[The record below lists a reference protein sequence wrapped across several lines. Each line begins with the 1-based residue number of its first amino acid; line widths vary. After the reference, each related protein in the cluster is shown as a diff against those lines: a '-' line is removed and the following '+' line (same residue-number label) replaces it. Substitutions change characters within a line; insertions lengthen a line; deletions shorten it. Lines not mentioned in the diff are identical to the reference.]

1 MALKVTFG
9 NGGAASVSSLT
20 NLVDQEAYKL
30 LTESTAQVKNGSSL
44 DSGVVNVGAVSV
56 PGTGA
61 GGTVD
66 VGYDPSSNGF
76 KFDVSSAWNSVKNAL
91 AQSDTSENLTFK
103 DFVQVDVH
111 LGGTGSSTVEVLNA
125 KRGNISTGVG
135 NDTVTVSVISNDKA
149 WVNAFNIDTGA
160 GNDTIVVKAG
170 TAFDGGVAAGTNVVN
185 GGAGVTDG
193 SFTSVKIDAGASAM
207 TLIPKVPLPFQERL
221 ARERRAEGLGSRQ
234 TGEAQPS
241 LQVVTPYLMFTR
253 PSFDVSIDTSASNS
267 TPRQTGRFEV
277 RAAGDLARA
286 GLQVFAGSDEHW
298 TLNNVRILL
307 DRKDPDALMLCAM
320 AKRFGTD
327 VGFEVANQALQL
339 HGGYGYLAEYGIEKI
354 VRDLRVHQIL
364 EGTNEIMRLIV
375 ARKLI
380 GDAR

>member
-30 LTESTAQVKNGSSL
+30 LTESTAQVKNGSSI

-91 AQSDTSENLTFK
+91 AQSDTSENLIFK

-125 KRGNISTGVG
+125 KRGNISTGAG
-135 NDTVTVSVISNDKA
+135 NDTVTVSVVSNDKA

-193 SFTSVKIDAGASAM
+193 SFTSVKIDAGAGNDSIDLSGVNLASSLVTGGKGIDHIKASGGADTFVFNLGDMAKSSA
-207 TLIPKVPLPFQERL
+207 TDSI
-221 ARERRAEGLGSRQ
+221 EGFDASMDKLKLVGTTIDNWAVRIDDSDTILTYNV
-234 TGEAQPS
+234 TGEHK
-241 LQVVTPYLMFTR
+241 
-253 PSFDVSIDTSASNS
+253 
-267 TPRQTGRFEV
+267 G
-277 RAAGDLARA
+277 
-286 GLQVFAGSDEHW
+286 
-298 TLNNVRILL
+298 
-307 DRKDPDALMLCAM
+307 
-320 AKRFGTD
+320 
-327 VGFEVANQALQL
+327 
-339 HGGYGYLAEYGIEKI
+339 EKI
-354 VRDLRVHQIL
+354 VVAGVHL
-364 EGTNEIMRLIV
+364 TGSDWFT
-375 ARKLI
+375 A
-380 GDAR
+380 

>member
-193 SFTSVKIDAGASAM
+193 SFTSVKIDAGAGNDSID
-207 TLIPKVPLPFQERL
+207 LSGVNL
-221 ARERRAEGLGSRQ
+221 ASSLVTGGKGIDHIKASGGADTFVFNLGDMAKSIATDSIEGFNAAVDKLKLVGTVIDNWAVSTIDSDTILTYNV
-234 TGEAQPS
+234 TGEHK
-241 LQVVTPYLMFTR
+241 
-253 PSFDVSIDTSASNS
+253 
-267 TPRQTGRFEV
+267 G
-277 RAAGDLARA
+277 
-286 GLQVFAGSDEHW
+286 
-298 TLNNVRILL
+298 
-307 DRKDPDALMLCAM
+307 
-320 AKRFGTD
+320 
-327 VGFEVANQALQL
+327 
-339 HGGYGYLAEYGIEKI
+339 EKI
-354 VRDLRVHQIL
+354 VVAGVHL
-364 EGTNEIMRLIV
+364 TGSDWFT
-375 ARKLI
+375 A
-380 GDAR
+380 

>member
-66 VGYDPSSNGF
+66 VGYDPSSNSF

-91 AQSDTSENLTFK
+91 AQSDTSENLIFK

-111 LGGTGSSTVEVLNA
+111 LGGTGSSNVEVLNA
-125 KRGNISTGVG
+125 KRGNISTGEG

-193 SFTSVKIDAGASAM
+193 SFTSVKIDAGAGNDSID
-207 TLIPKVPLPFQERL
+207 LSGVNL
-221 ARERRAEGLGSRQ
+221 ASSLVTGGKGIDNIKASGGADTFVFNLGDMAKSIATDSIEGFNAAVDKLKLVGTVIDNWAVSTIDSDTILTYNV
-234 TGEAQPS
+234 TGEHK
-241 LQVVTPYLMFTR
+241 
-253 PSFDVSIDTSASNS
+253 
-267 TPRQTGRFEV
+267 G
-277 RAAGDLARA
+277 
-286 GLQVFAGSDEHW
+286 
-298 TLNNVRILL
+298 
-307 DRKDPDALMLCAM
+307 
-320 AKRFGTD
+320 
-327 VGFEVANQALQL
+327 
-339 HGGYGYLAEYGIEKI
+339 EKI
-354 VRDLRVHQIL
+354 VVAGVHL
-364 EGTNEIMRLIV
+364 TGSDWFT
-375 ARKLI
+375 A
-380 GDAR
+380 

>member
-66 VGYDPSSNGF
+66 VGYDPSSNSF
-76 KFDVSSAWNSVKNAL
+76 KFDVSSTWNSVKNAL
-91 AQSDTSENLTFK
+91 AQSDTSENLIFK

-111 LGGTGSSTVEVLNA
+111 LGGTGSSNVEVLNA
-125 KRGNISTGVG
+125 KRGNISTGEG

-193 SFTSVKIDAGASAM
+193 SFTSVKIDAGAGNDSIDLSGVNLASSLVTGGKGIDHIKASGGADTFVFNLGDMAKSFATDTIEGFNTAM
-207 TLIPKVPLPFQERL
+207 DKLKPVGTVLDNWAVSTIDNDTILTYNV
-221 ARERRAEGLGSRQ
+221 
-234 TGEAQPS
+234 TGEHK
-241 LQVVTPYLMFTR
+241 
-253 PSFDVSIDTSASNS
+253 
-267 TPRQTGRFEV
+267 G
-277 RAAGDLARA
+277 
-286 GLQVFAGSDEHW
+286 
-298 TLNNVRILL
+298 
-307 DRKDPDALMLCAM
+307 
-320 AKRFGTD
+320 
-327 VGFEVANQALQL
+327 
-339 HGGYGYLAEYGIEKI
+339 EKI
-354 VRDLRVHQIL
+354 VVAGVHL
-364 EGTNEIMRLIV
+364 TGSDWFT
-375 ARKLI
+375 A
-380 GDAR
+380 

>member
-91 AQSDTSENLTFK
+91 AQSDTSENLIFK

-125 KRGNISTGVG
+125 KRGNISTGAG
-135 NDTVTVSVISNDKA
+135 NDTVSVSVVSNDKA

-193 SFTSVKIDAGASAM
+193 SFTSVKIDAGAGNDSID
-207 TLIPKVPLPFQERL
+207 LSGVNL
-221 ARERRAEGLGSRQ
+221 ASSLVTGGKGIDHIKASGGADTFVFNLGDMAKSIATDSIEGFNAAVDKLKLVGTVIDNWAVSTIDSDTVLTYNV
-234 TGEAQPS
+234 TGEHK
-241 LQVVTPYLMFTR
+241 
-253 PSFDVSIDTSASNS
+253 
-267 TPRQTGRFEV
+267 G
-277 RAAGDLARA
+277 
-286 GLQVFAGSDEHW
+286 
-298 TLNNVRILL
+298 
-307 DRKDPDALMLCAM
+307 
-320 AKRFGTD
+320 
-327 VGFEVANQALQL
+327 
-339 HGGYGYLAEYGIEKI
+339 EKI
-354 VRDLRVHQIL
+354 VVAGVHL
-364 EGTNEIMRLIV
+364 TGSDWFT
-375 ARKLI
+375 A
-380 GDAR
+380 

>member
-66 VGYDPSSNGF
+66 VGYDPSSNSF

-91 AQSDTSENLTFK
+91 AQSDTSENLIFK

-111 LGGTGSSTVEVLNA
+111 LGGTGSSNVEVLNA
-125 KRGNISTGVG
+125 KRGNISTGEG

-193 SFTSVKIDAGASAM
+193 SFTSVKIDAGAGNDSIDLSGVNLASSLVAGGKGIDHIKASGGADTFVFNLGDMAKSFATDTIEGFNTAM
-207 TLIPKVPLPFQERL
+207 DKLKLVGTVLDNWAVSTIDNDTILTYNV
-221 ARERRAEGLGSRQ
+221 
-234 TGEAQPS
+234 TGE
-241 LQVVTPYLMFTR
+241 
-253 PSFDVSIDTSASNS
+253 
-267 TPRQTGRFEV
+267 
-277 RAAGDLARA
+277 
-286 GLQVFAGSDEHW
+286 H
-298 TLNNVRILL
+298 
-307 DRKDPDALMLCAM
+307 KD
-320 AKRFGTD
+320 
-327 VGFEVANQALQL
+327 
-339 HGGYGYLAEYGIEKI
+339 EKI
-354 VRDLRVHQIL
+354 VVAGVHL
-364 EGTNEIMRLIV
+364 TGSDWFT
-375 ARKLI
+375 A
-380 GDAR
+380 

>member
-91 AQSDTSENLTFK
+91 AQSDTSENLIFK

-125 KRGNISTGVG
+125 KRGNISTGAG
-135 NDTVTVSVISNDKA
+135 NDTVTVSVVSNDKA

-193 SFTSVKIDAGASAM
+193 SFTSVKIDAGAGNDSIDLSGVNLASSLVTGGKGIDHIKASGGADTFVFNLGDMAKSSA
-207 TLIPKVPLPFQERL
+207 TDSI
-221 ARERRAEGLGSRQ
+221 EGFNASMDKLKLVGTTIDNWAVRIDDSDTILTYNV
-234 TGEAQPS
+234 TGEHK
-241 LQVVTPYLMFTR
+241 
-253 PSFDVSIDTSASNS
+253 
-267 TPRQTGRFEV
+267 G
-277 RAAGDLARA
+277 
-286 GLQVFAGSDEHW
+286 
-298 TLNNVRILL
+298 
-307 DRKDPDALMLCAM
+307 
-320 AKRFGTD
+320 
-327 VGFEVANQALQL
+327 
-339 HGGYGYLAEYGIEKI
+339 EKI
-354 VRDLRVHQIL
+354 VVAGVHL
-364 EGTNEIMRLIV
+364 TGSDWFT
-375 ARKLI
+375 A
-380 GDAR
+380 

>member
-170 TAFDGGVAAGTNVVN
+170 MAFDGGVAAGTNVVN

-193 SFTSVKIDAGASAM
+193 SFTSVKIDAGAGNDSID
-207 TLIPKVPLPFQERL
+207 LSGVNL
-221 ARERRAEGLGSRQ
+221 ASSLVTGGKGIDNIKASGGADTFVFNLGDMAKSIATDSIEGFNAAVDKLKLVGTVIDNWAVSTIDSDTILTYNV
-234 TGEAQPS
+234 TGEHK
-241 LQVVTPYLMFTR
+241 
-253 PSFDVSIDTSASNS
+253 
-267 TPRQTGRFEV
+267 G
-277 RAAGDLARA
+277 
-286 GLQVFAGSDEHW
+286 
-298 TLNNVRILL
+298 
-307 DRKDPDALMLCAM
+307 
-320 AKRFGTD
+320 
-327 VGFEVANQALQL
+327 
-339 HGGYGYLAEYGIEKI
+339 EKI
-354 VRDLRVHQIL
+354 VVAGVHL
-364 EGTNEIMRLIV
+364 TGSDWFT
-375 ARKLI
+375 A
-380 GDAR
+380 

>member
-103 DFVQVDVH
+103 DFVHVDVY

-125 KRGNISTGVG
+125 KRGNITTGAG
-135 NDTVTVSVISNDKA
+135 NDTVTVSVVSNDKG
-149 WVNAFNIDTGA
+149 WVNNFNIDTGA
-160 GNDTIVVKAG
+160 GNDTIKIKAG
-170 TAFDGGVAAGTNVVN
+170 AALNDTSATGTGGLAANTPVVN

-193 SFTSVKIDAGASAM
+193 SFTSVKIDAGAGNDSIDLSGVNLASSLVTGGKGIDHIIASGGADTFVFNLGDMAKSSATDSIQGFNASM
-207 TLIPKVPLPFQERL
+207 DKLKLVGTTIDNWAVRIDDSDTILTYNV
-221 ARERRAEGLGSRQ
+221 
-234 TGEAQPS
+234 TGEHK
-241 LQVVTPYLMFTR
+241 
-253 PSFDVSIDTSASNS
+253 
-267 TPRQTGRFEV
+267 G
-277 RAAGDLARA
+277 
-286 GLQVFAGSDEHW
+286 
-298 TLNNVRILL
+298 
-307 DRKDPDALMLCAM
+307 
-320 AKRFGTD
+320 
-327 VGFEVANQALQL
+327 
-339 HGGYGYLAEYGIEKI
+339 EKI
-354 VRDLRVHQIL
+354 VVAGVHL
-364 EGTNEIMRLIV
+364 TGSDWFT
-375 ARKLI
+375 A
-380 GDAR
+380 

>member
-193 SFTSVKIDAGASAM
+193 SFTSVKIDAGAGNDSID
-207 TLIPKVPLPFQERL
+207 LSGVNL
-221 ARERRAEGLGSRQ
+221 ASSLVTGGKGIDNIKASGGADTFVFNLGDMAKSIATDSIEGFNAAVDKLKLVGTVIDNWAVSTIDSDTILTYNV
-234 TGEAQPS
+234 TGEHK
-241 LQVVTPYLMFTR
+241 
-253 PSFDVSIDTSASNS
+253 
-267 TPRQTGRFEV
+267 G
-277 RAAGDLARA
+277 
-286 GLQVFAGSDEHW
+286 
-298 TLNNVRILL
+298 
-307 DRKDPDALMLCAM
+307 
-320 AKRFGTD
+320 
-327 VGFEVANQALQL
+327 
-339 HGGYGYLAEYGIEKI
+339 EKI
-354 VRDLRVHQIL
+354 VVAGVHL
-364 EGTNEIMRLIV
+364 TGSDWFT
-375 ARKLI
+375 A
-380 GDAR
+380 

>member
-170 TAFDGGVAAGTNVVN
+170 TAFDGGVAANTPVVN

-193 SFTSVKIDAGASAM
+193 SFTSVKIDAGAGNDSIDLSGVNLASSLVTGGKGIDHIKASGGADTFVFNLGDMAKSSA
-207 TLIPKVPLPFQERL
+207 TDSI
-221 ARERRAEGLGSRQ
+221 EGFNASMDKLKLVGTTIDNWAVRIDDSDTILTYNV
-234 TGEAQPS
+234 TGEHK
-241 LQVVTPYLMFTR
+241 
-253 PSFDVSIDTSASNS
+253 
-267 TPRQTGRFEV
+267 G
-277 RAAGDLARA
+277 
-286 GLQVFAGSDEHW
+286 
-298 TLNNVRILL
+298 
-307 DRKDPDALMLCAM
+307 
-320 AKRFGTD
+320 
-327 VGFEVANQALQL
+327 
-339 HGGYGYLAEYGIEKI
+339 EKI
-354 VRDLRVHQIL
+354 VVAGVHL
-364 EGTNEIMRLIV
+364 TGSDWFT
-375 ARKLI
+375 A
-380 GDAR
+380 